1 MSALTIPDGMKDSPN
16 GTPLLRGGDHL
27 SQPEF
32 HRRYLQYPDH
42 IKFELIGGIV
52 YMASPLSRFHS
63 RYDGKIGFMC
73 ELYSFSSPGT
83 EVLHNATTILSEDDE
98 PQPDLGLRILPEYG
112 GLSRNQDKYVGG
124 AVELIV
130 EVAVSSRAIDLHA
143 KRDAYKKAGVI
154 EYLVVCVDP
163 PELHWHH
170 FPDDT
175 LLSPDKKGVI
185 KSRVFPGL
193 WIHAQALLDLD
204 SAKLREV
211 VEQGIASRPHAA
223 FVRKLERQRKAS
235 S

>member
-1 MSALTIPDGMKDSPN
+1 MSALTTPRVVKDLMD
-16 GTPLLRGGDHL
+16 GTPLLCNGDRL

-42 IKFELIGGIV
+42 VKFELIGGIV
-52 YMASPLSRFHS
+52 YMASPLSLPHS
-63 RYDGKIGFMC
+63 NYDGNIGFMC
-73 ELYSFSSPGT
+73 ELYAFSTPGT
-83 EVLHNATTILSEDDE
+83 HTLHNATTILGEDDE

-112 GLSRNQDKYVGG
+112 GQSRNQDKYVGG
-124 AVELIV
+124 AVELVV

-143 KRDAYKKAGVI
+143 KRDAYKKASVI
-154 EYLVVCVDP
+154 EYLVVCVEP
-163 PELHWHH
+163 PKLIWHH

-175 LLSPDKKGVI
+175 MLSPDKKGVI
-185 KSRVFPGL
+185 RSNVFPGL

-204 SAKLREV
+204 TAKLRKV
-211 VEQGIASRPHAA
+211 VEAGIASRPHAA